1 MDPTDAPAGIEALLL
16 ALFLAALAASC
27 GTFWY
32 LMWP

>member
-1 MDPTDAPAGIEALLL
+1 MGLTDAEGIEALLL

-27 GTFWY
+27 GTFCY